1 MEPAIC
7 APPLQGNHS
16 LGFARVSHAL
26 AGFAQ
31 NREKKGI
38 QISDAIVYSAKK
50 TTRSSDFY
58 KPRILPENS
67 PEFQKPSSQ

>member
-31 NREKKGI
+31 NREKK
-38 QISDAIVYSAKK
+38 AFKLA
-50 TTRSSDFY
+50 TRSF
-58 KPRILPENS
+58 ILPKNNMQLGFLQAAHPARKFS
-67 PEFQKPSSQ
+67 